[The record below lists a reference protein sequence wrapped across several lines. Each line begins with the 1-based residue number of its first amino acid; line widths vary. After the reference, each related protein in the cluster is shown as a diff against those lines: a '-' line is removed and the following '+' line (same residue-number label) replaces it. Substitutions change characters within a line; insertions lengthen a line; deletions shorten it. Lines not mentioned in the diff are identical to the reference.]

1 MKRAK
6 AEPAE
11 SWLRTGSDREIA
23 KSKRPLNRP
32 VQKLAQTHRQ
42 KPEKRPEKRPEIQPA
57 QTAAPPLAPEKVA
70 ALDES
75 WKIQVGSFVKADD
88 AKRQLT
94 QIKEILGTGLQKAEA
109 RTETVR
115 LKGKKMYRARFTK
128 LSQAQAVTLCA
139 QLTRLKTGCL
149 PIAP

>member
-1 MKRAK
+1 MQK
-6 AEPAE
+6 
-11 SWLRTGSDREIA
+11 IA
-23 KSKRPLNRP
+23 QSQY
-32 VQKLAQTHRQ
+32 QK
-42 KPEKRPEKRPEIQPA
+42 PEKRPEIQPA
-57 QTAAPPLAPEKVA
+57 RTAARPHAHEKV

-75 WKIQVGSFVKADD
+75 WKIQVGSFVEADD
-88 AKRQLT
+88 ARRQLS
-94 QIKEILGTGLQKAEA
+94 QVKEILGTALKQAEA

-115 LKGKKMYRARFTK
+115 LRGKKMYRARFAK

>member
-1 MKRAK
+1 M
-6 AEPAE
+6 
-11 SWLRTGSDREIA
+11 
-23 KSKRPLNRP
+23 
-32 VQKLAQTHRQ
+32 QKLAQSQHQ
-42 KPEKRPEKRPEIQPA
+42 KPEKRPETRPA
-57 QTAAPPLAPEKVA
+57 QTAAPPPAPEKV

-88 AKRQLT
+88 ANRQLT
-94 QIKEILGTGLQKAEA
+94 QIKEILGTGLKKAEA

-128 LSQAQAVTLCA
+128 LSQAQGVTLCA
-139 QLTRLKTGCL
+139 QLARLKTGCL